1 MGIKLGNGKWAAKVN
16 KLLGYKIIYE
26 RYFERSFDFARSS
39 TTTRVN
45 KDGYVEDVA
54 SDTAR
59 IDYATS
65 PEGALLTEPASTNL
79 ITYPISFGNSYWTKS
94 GASIEGDSS
103 TAGSELV
110 TNGDFESGDVDWNK
124 GTGWTITDVGGW
136 SAKCDGTQ
144 TDWTN
149 LIQTGVFTLDKFY
162 IINFDVTVTSGTL
175 RMSIQ
180 TPSTYLSEE
189 FTTSGNKTVYAI
201 ASGTGLFV
209 QGNTDFTGSIDNI
222 SVKEVQGFEA
232 PKVDT
237 SGDLEREAYKLVEDT
252 SNGIHV
258 FYRNYSASGSAVY
271 THSVYA
277 KKGERSWVKLIGA
290 GGNAEAYFDL
300 ENGVLG
306 SVNYGD
312 AKIEAMANGWYR
324 CSVTGEISVGGTT
337 STYWLR
343 IADADNS
350 DTYTGDGT
358 SGLYIAYAQLEE
370 SDYAS
375 SLMLPTTEGSTT
387 SRVADACTGSGTAQD
402 FKDYN
407 ASGVLYAEI
416 AANSDDGTTSR
427 YISINDGAFNDFIQ
441 LLYLNT
447 SNTIRAQLYVGGVMQ
462 VRIDHVVTDTTVFHK
477 TAFRWYGNTTTA
489 ADGRFSLWID
499 GAMVES
505 EDVSG
510 LTIASGTLTTMDFD
524 YLNGTQNFY
533 GKTRALEVLPYMS
546 DTEMS
551 LLTSP

>member
-1 MGIKLGNGKWAAKVN
+1 MN
-16 KLLGYKIIYE
+16 
-26 RYFERSFDFARSS
+26 
-39 TTTRVN
+39 
-45 KDGYVEDVA
+45 
-54 SDTAR
+54 
-59 IDYATS
+59 
-65 PEGALLTEPASTNL
+65 
-79 ITYPISFGNSYWTKS
+79 
-94 GASIEGDSS
+94 
-103 TAGSELV
+103 
-110 TNGDFESGDVDWNK
+110 
-124 GTGWTITDVGGW
+124 
-136 SAKCDGTQ
+136 
-144 TDWTN
+144 
-149 LIQTGVFTLDKFY
+149 
-162 IINFDVTVTSGTL
+162 VTVTQGEWRITLGGYAVSDFSTESG
-175 RMSIQ
+175 SV
-180 TPSTYLSEE
+180 
-189 FTTSGNKTVYAI
+189 TVYFTNISANN
-201 ASGTGLFV
+201 GWFHL
-209 QGNTDFTGSIDNI
+209 TGSSSFIGSVSNI
-222 SVKEVQGFEA
+222 VVKEVQGFEA

-237 SGDLEREAYKLVEDT
+237 SGDLETEAYKLVEDT
-252 SNGIHV
+252 SNGEHKIS
-258 FYRNYSASGSAVY
+258 SALTSFTSGNTY
-271 THSVYA
+271 TYSVYVKA
-277 KKGERSWVKLIGA
+277 GERDWFLIDSQNPTNWSA
-290 GGNAEAYFDL
+290 RAYFDL
-300 ENGVLG
+300 NNGTIGAVDFGTASITPL
-306 SVNYGD
+306 
-312 AKIEAMANGWYR
+312 ANGWYR
-324 CSVTGEISVGGTT
+324 CSVTGLSGATA
-337 STYWLR
+337 SSR
-343 IADADNS
+343 IESIIAETDN
-350 DTYTGDGT
+350 DKNYTGDGT
-358 SGLYIAYAQLEE
+358 SGLYLAYAQFEE